1 MLFRSASA
9 ITSARAATPT
19 PQVFDSGAT
28 SCAEPI
34 AIAEKLTHMPDQL
47 LRSVA
52 LAESGKWDPVNRAK
66 IAWPWTVTSGNDGRY
81 FPTKAEAI
89 AWVKT
94 LRARG
99 QAGLAQLKA
108 MPSVDAG
115 KTVAIGYCFG
125 GISALELART
135 GAEMTGLV
143 GFHCNLNATDP
154 AEAKN
159 IKCKVLILN
168 GADDPVV
175 PDSET
180 AAFEKEMRDAN
191 VDWQLVRYG
200 NTVHSFTNPDAD
212 GTMMPGI
219 KFNAQSDAR
228 SWLAMKN
235 FFEEVFA

>member
-1 MLFRSASA
+1 MNTPYLTLMKALAGALFAAFALILASA

-19 PQVFDSGAT
+19 PQAFDSGAT

-99 QAGLAQLKA
+99 
-108 MPSVDAG
+108 V
-115 KTVAIGYCFG
+115 
-125 GISALELART
+125 
-135 GAEMTGLV
+135 
-143 GFHCNLNATDP
+143 
-154 AEAKN
+154 KN
-159 IKCKVLILN
+159 IDVGCMQINLQHH
-168 GADDPVV
+168 ADAFASLEEAFDPV
-175 PDSET
+175 
-180 AAFEKEMRDAN
+180 AN
-191 VDWQLVRYG
+191 VAYG
-200 NTVHSFTNPDAD
+200 
-212 GTMMPGI
+212 
-219 KFNAQSDAR
+219 AR
-228 SWLAMKN
+228 S
-235 FFEEVFA
+235 EEHTSELQSH